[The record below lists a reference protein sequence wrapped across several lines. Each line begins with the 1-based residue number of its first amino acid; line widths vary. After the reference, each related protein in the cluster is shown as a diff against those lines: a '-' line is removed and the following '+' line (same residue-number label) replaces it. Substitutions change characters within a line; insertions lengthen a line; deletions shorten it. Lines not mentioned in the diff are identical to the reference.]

1 MAIDDKIRD
10 EKFQYNINKEALKI
24 SASSSEKKKD
34 KQEFLL
40 GKEILPF
47 DQSRIIEQA
56 KFTYSFQEK
65 LLKNKQKQLKTKTG

>member
-1 MAIDDKIRD
+1 MTIDDKIRD

-65 LLKNKQKQLKTKTG
+65 LLKNKQKQLKTKTS